1 MVRIDGNVCVNC
13 GQCVQVCPALVFS
26 KDKGKI
32 EVKDESWCIGC
43 AQCLAVCPSMAIDNS
58 HCENVKAIPFHKE
71 ELPSPEALMR
81 LIKARRSSRR
91 FTGKPIPGNW
101 LHMIVDA
108 ANAAPTAQNK
118 RNLQFVLVT
127 DKEIIRAISRSVVDI
142 FYKVVKLLDNRCMM
156 AMARRFMPEAA
167 HAVPKFKE
175 MYHQYYA
182 LHQDPVLHDAD
193 ALLFI
198 VSPVDSRFGAC
209 DANLAYQNASLMAET
224 LGVAHFYTGFVLAAL
239 SQDKKKAILSH
250 LGLKNVKIQAGMAMG
265 MPALHYSRLLDRKIE
280 NLREL

>member
-13 GQCVQVCPALVFS
+13 GRCVQVCPALVF
-26 KDKGKI
+26 GKEDGKV
-32 EVKDESWCIGC
+32 EVKDERWCIGC
-43 AQCLAVCPSMAIDNS
+43 AQCLAVCPPMAIDNS
-58 HCENVKAIPFHKE
+58 HCNDVKAIPFRKG
-71 ELPSPEALMR
+71 ELPSPEALMG
-81 LIKARRSSRR
+81 LMKARRSSRR
-91 FTGKPIPGNW
+91 FTGEPIPEDW

-127 DKEIIRAISRSVVDI
+127 DKDVIRGISRSVVDI
-142 FYKVVKLLDNRCMM
+142 FYKVVRLLDNRFMM

-175 MYHQYYA
+175 MYHQHHA
-182 LHQDPVLHDAD
+182 LGQDPVLHDAD

-209 DANLAYQNASLMAET
+209 DANLAYQNASLMAES

-239 SQDKKKAILSH
+239 SQDKKKVILSH
-250 LGLKNVKIQAGMAMG
+250 LGLKDVKIQAGMAMG
-265 MPALHYSRLLDRKIE
+265 MPALGYTRLLDRKIE
-280 NLREL
+280 NLLEV